1 MQEKMKQEGNALK
14 SSASVGTLQKKSF
27 LTSSPDSSILTVKPS
42 LLKIDKSK
50 KLGVGTYA

>member
-1 MQEKMKQEGNALK
+1 MQEKMRQEGDALK
-14 SSASVGTLQKKSF
+14 SSASVGTLQKRSF
-27 LTSSPDSSILTVKPS
+27 LASSPDSAILTVKPS